1 MDIHY
6 YCKEGGN
13 CPFRVWYDRLD
24 IHAAARVATALTR
37 LGLGN
42 FSNVAR
48 VGQGVSELKIH
59 FGPGY
64 RVYFAHD
71 GMEMILLLGGGS
83 KKRQQRDIEKAQ
95 ANWKDYKLRKTKTS
109 PESSA

>member
-6 YCKEGGN
+6 YCKEGGKS
-13 CPFRVWYDRLD
+13 PFLAWYDRLD
-24 IHAAARVATALTR
+24 VSAAARVATALTR

-42 FSNVAR
+42 FSNVAS
-48 VGQGVSELKIH
+48 VGQGVNELKIH

-71 GMEMILLLGGGS
+71 GKEMILLLGGGS
-83 KKRQQRDIEKAQ
+83 KQRQQRDINAAQ
-95 ANWKDYKLRKTKTS
+95 ANWKDYKLRKIKSS
-109 PESSA
+109 PETSI